1 MRLENIAVGDKLVA
15 PFDDGLGGTVIL
27 CEVLKLGK
35 VKVFV
40 RDDKGRES
48 WAYPASFSRK
58 ISDERYA
65 QILAEESKNSEDSN
79 PETGYGNP
87 TI

>member
-1 MRLENIAVGDKLVA
+1 MRLDDIAVGDKLVA

-27 CEVLKLGK
+27 CEVLRLGK

-40 RDDKGRES
+40 RDDRGRES
-48 WAYPASFSRK
+48 WAYPAAFSRK

-65 QILAEESKNSEDSN
+65 QILAEERGVSEDSS
-79 PETGYGNP
+79 PETCYGKP
-87 TI
+87 